1 MKNTK
6 FYIFFLFLIIFSI
19 IFLSSSLNV
28 DAKRRKKRVKTVN
41 LIIKNEEVK
50 KDSILADG
58 VIYQNLWL
66 GDGKDHFSVHLLKV
80 AIHNDKNQVF
90 IGKSGNNIAGLT
102 NFLDYLELENPNEA
116 IYGMVNGSFWSAYNT
131 HPIGSTFI
139 QGEIL
144 VMNQYKK
151 WSSLFFDKHCT
162 PYIDYFDISGT
173 IFYKNYEL
181 PINYTNKRRDSLG
194 LAYYNHFYGDTIPFV
209 KTRSI
214 ERAIDSAYKEWFKDM
229 EEFLTDDDTE
239 LKFDTLSYI
248 EEIKASLRQS
258 QLEAKTRKYL
268 CEYLEHPIVNKS
280 YKVIVRKYSDSL
292 IEIPKNHC
300 VVSLGLDFPPFINP
314 QVGDTIS
321 VLFQTNIYQNIE
333 FYCGLSGT
341 PSIAND
347 GVYLN
352 KAQSEGSTGRRFI
365 NSQLTRTL
373 VGYDKNKDTLY
384 LIAVAGTNS
393 ANKQFG
399 ANMKDLEKIAKHFK
413 MYDAINLDGGGST
426 TFVLGKKNIIRSS
439 NPTTSRK
446 LSVFLGVKKRK

>member
-1 MKNTK
+1 MKKLK
-6 FYIFFLFLIIFSI
+6 FDIFFLFLLLFSI
-19 IFLSSSLNV
+19 IFLSNSINL
-28 DAKRRKKRVKTVN
+28 DAKRKTRVRTSNFTIKK
-41 LIIKNEEVK
+41 EEIK
-50 KDSILADG
+50 KDTLLSEG

-66 GDGKDHFSVHLLKV
+66 GDGKNHFSIHLLKV
-80 AIHNDKNQVF
+80 DLKNPNNQLF
-90 IGKSGNNIAGLT
+90 IGKSGNHIAGLT
-102 NFLDYLELENPNEA
+102 GFLEYLEVENSNEH
-116 IYGMVNGSFWSAYNT
+116 IYGMVNGSFWSAYNN

-144 VMNQYKK
+144 VMDQYKK
-151 WSSLFFDKHCT
+151 WSSLFLDKNCI
-162 PYIDYFDISGT
+162 PYIDNFDISGT

-214 ERAIDSAYKEWFKDM
+214 EKAIDSAYKEWFKEM
-229 EEFLTDDDTE
+229 EEFLADDDTE

-248 EEIKASLRQS
+248 EEIKNSIRQS

-268 CEYLEHPIVNKS
+268 CEYLDNPIINKS
-280 YKVIVRKYSDSL
+280 YKVIVRKYSDSI
-292 IEIPKNHC
+292 IEIPKKHC
-300 VVSLGLDFPPFINP
+300 VISLGLDFPPFINP
-314 QVGDTIS
+314 IVGDTIS
-321 VLFQTNIYQNIE
+321 VLFQTNIHQNIE

-347 GVYLN
+347 GIYLH
-352 KAQSEGSTGRRFI
+352 KAQSEGNTGRRFI

-393 ANKQFG
+393 ANKQYG

-426 TFVLGKKNIIRSS
+426 TFVVGKKNIIRSS

-446 LSVFLGVKKRK
+446 LSVFLGVKKKK